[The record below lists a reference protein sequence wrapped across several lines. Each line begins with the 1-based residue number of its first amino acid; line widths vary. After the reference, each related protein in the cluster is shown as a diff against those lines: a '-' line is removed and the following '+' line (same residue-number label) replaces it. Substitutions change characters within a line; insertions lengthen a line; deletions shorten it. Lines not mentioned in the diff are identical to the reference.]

1 MSVKIDPHSQTW
13 LNINAYIEERM
24 TSIRSQLE
32 SDLDHQTTSQLRA
45 RLQELKM
52 LIGETR
58 VEAPLLDIEEYV
70 IPG

>member
-1 MSVKIDPHSQTW
+1 MTVKIDPHSQTW
-13 LNINAYIEERM
+13 LNINSYIEERM

-32 SDLDHQTTSQLRA
+32 SDIDHQTTSQLRA